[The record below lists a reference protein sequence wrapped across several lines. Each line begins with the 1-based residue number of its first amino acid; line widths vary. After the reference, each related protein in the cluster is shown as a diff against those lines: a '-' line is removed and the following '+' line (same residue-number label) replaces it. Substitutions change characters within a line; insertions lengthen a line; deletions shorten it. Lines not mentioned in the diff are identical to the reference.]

1 MTGDKDNKPD
11 EHPTVVEDGVIHLDI
26 RAEEEALSL
35 SDLQWDD
42 APAFLLLWAL
52 AGVVFL
58 QFFTR
63 YVLND
68 SFGWTEEIARY
79 LLICLAF
86 VGCVFAT
93 RKGSHIAIE
102 VFYVFM
108 PRGMRRVFSTV
119 IDIVLIGV
127 YAWFAWLGADLSM
140 RTQSLMVSIDL
151 PKSVIYWTVAAGFA
165 GMTVYQT
172 LRTIQHLRTGTSN
185 LIDPPGT

>member
-1 MTGDKDNKPD
+1 MTGDKGNRPE
-11 EHPTVVEDGVIHLDI
+11 EHPTIVEDGVVHLDI
-26 RAEEEALSL
+26 RAEEEALDI

-68 SFGWTEEIARY
+68 SYGWTEEIARY
-79 LLICLAF
+79 LLIGLAF
-86 VGCVFAT
+86 VGCVMAT

-102 VFYVFM
+102 VFYIFM
-108 PRGMRRVFSTV
+108 PRGMRRVLSTAIDV
-119 IDIVLIGV
+119 ILIGI
-127 YAWFAWLGADLSM
+127 YAWFAWLTADLSM
-140 RTQSLMVSIDL
+140 RTNSLMVSIDV

-165 GMTVYQT
+165 GMTYYQ
-172 LRTIQHLRTGTSN
+172 LRRTVQNFRSGTSH

>member
-1 MTGDKDNKPD
+1 MTVDPKKTSG
-11 EHPTVVEDGVIHLDI
+11 EHGIIVEDGVVHLDI
-26 RAEEEALSL
+26 RAEEEALDL

-42 APAFLLLWAL
+42 TPAFLLLWIL
-52 AGVVFL
+52 AAVVFA

-68 SFGWTEEIARY
+68 SLGWTEEIARY
-79 LLICLAF
+79 LLIGLTF
-86 VGCVFAT
+86 VGCVMAT

-108 PRGMRRVFSTV
+108 PRNMRRVLSTAIDV
-119 IDIVLIGV
+119 ILVGV
-127 YAWFAWLGADLSM
+127 YAWFAWLSAVLSM

-165 GMTVYQT
+165 GMTIYQ
-172 LRTIQHLRTGTSN
+172 LRRTIRHLRSGTSH
-185 LIDPPGT
+185 LIDPPGP